1 MSLQAGELNGLLN
14 KTIEIDE
21 FSSKM
26 GEDKNIITMSFSVQY
41 EEPAKDLVKFL
52 EGGYQN
58 VLDCAVSS
66 GEQNDGTYRV
76 FVEMPRSERAIDEIL
91 EIVEDCKKLAKMK
104 DFRFRYYKNFRSIP
118 ADESNINEQVPLDSG
133 TYDIKR
139 NETKMENY
147 KNFFADSYVDEVFME
162 GNNVHMH
169 KKYGDNI
176 VFNFIDMGWKKEVLE
191 SIKESIQIEAF
202 PEIIFLS
209 KYVGD
214 YNITK
219 FGNKLVFENNGHCVV
234 LKRDEII

>member
-1 MSLQAGELNGLLN
+1 MSLQSGVLNGLLN

-41 EEPAKDLVKFL
+41 EEPAKDLVKFI

-104 DFRFRYYKNFRSIP
+104 DFRFRYYKNFRSH
-118 ADESNINEQVPLDSG
+118 PL
-133 TYDIKR
+133 
-139 NETKMENY
+139 TKENLEKHVITDPKKYGVKTRIAENY
-147 KNFFADSYVDEVFME
+147 NVDNFFAKSNIDKITINENILTLQKVYSDPLQLKIIDYDTRNNIFSNLNETYNYNDFGEVIYMVKYL
-162 GNNVHMH
+162 GDYDIT
-169 KKYGDNI
+169 KYGN
-176 VFNFIDMGWKKEVLE
+176 K
-191 SIKESIQIEAF
+191 
-202 PEIIFLS
+202 II
-209 KYVGD
+209 
-214 YNITK
+214 I
-219 FGNKLVFENNGHCVV
+219 ENNGFCLVTE
-234 LKRDEII
+234 RM